1 MKHFLTLL
9 LISSLYLS
17 ALAQSTPYFPEELI
31 VTADNLN
38 MRSAPGKNATKTG
51 SLIKGTVVQF
61 LEAWNNGEYV
71 QLDTTDE
78 NSPFGPWLKVRSGNK
93 TGWVFGSYLTGTTGL
108 YYEEAILF
116 EEPATELFNW
126 YGVYPRDSFA
136 DELRV
141 VKVTKGKVTDEFS
154 GQELDVLKTDQED
167 ASKFL
172 IASRIPLKTG
182 YCGPM
187 GYMDVEQA
195 GCVSVLSPGT
205 QFAVYPGNDVSD
217 TLIKPA
223 YGIAVTGCAELEG
236 MIAVIKNFNVN
247 ILDYATEPLMV
258 QNLTSWLTPEN
269 PEEAPIV
276 EMLWFGDVDRDNKP
290 DIIFQDCPYAGGCR
304 SSLYLSSRAKSDE
317 LLHKVCEHFWQG
329 E

>member
-1 MKHFLTLL
+1 MKHLLAFLLVC
-9 LISSLYLS
+9 SLHPVS
-17 ALAQSTPYFPEELI
+17 FAQSTPYFPEEMI

-38 MRSAPGKNATKTG
+38 MRSAPGKNAAKTG
-51 SLIKGTVVQF
+51 SLIKGTTVQF

-93 TGWVFGSYLTGTTGL
+93 TGWVFGSYLAGTTGL
-108 YYEEAILF
+108 YYEESLLF

-126 YGVYPRDSFA
+126 YGVYQRDSFA
-136 DELRV
+136 DELRM
-141 VKVTKGKVTDEFS
+141 VKVTRGKVTDEFT

-167 ASKFL
+167 VSKFL
-172 IASRIPLKTG
+172 IASRTPLKTG

-187 GYMDVEQA
+187 GFMNVEEA
-195 GCVSVLSPGT
+195 GCVSMLNPGT
-205 QFAVYPGNDVSD
+205 QFAVYPGNDSGD

-223 YGIAVTGCAELEG
+223 YGVVVTGCAELEG
-236 MIAVIKNFNVN
+236 MIAVIKNFRVSV
-247 ILDYATEPLMV
+247 LDYATEPLKV
-258 QNLTSWLTPEN
+258 QNLTRWLTSEN

-276 EMLWFGDVDRDNKP
+276 ELLWFGDVDRDNKP

-304 SSLYLSSRAKSDE
+304 ASLYLSSRAKPDE
-317 LLHKVCEHFWQG
+317 LLHKVCEHFWPG

>member
-1 MKHFLTLL
+1 MKHLLTFLMLFSFFPAVT
-9 LISSLYLS
+9 
-17 ALAQSTPYFPEELI
+17 AQSTPYFPEEMI

-38 MRSAPGKNATKTG
+38 MRVAPGKNSAKSG

-61 LEAWNNGEYV
+61 VEAWNNGEYV

-78 NSPFGPWLKVRSGNK
+78 NSPFGPWLKVRAGNK
-93 TGWVFGSYLTGTTGL
+93 TGWVFGSYLNSTTGL
-108 YYEEAILF
+108 YYEESLLF

-126 YGVYPRDSFA
+126 YGVYRRDSFA
-136 DELRV
+136 DELRA
-141 VKVTKGKVTDEFS
+141 VKVTKGKVTDEFT

-172 IASRIPLKTG
+172 IASRTPLKTG

-187 GYMDVEQA
+187 GFMDVEQA
-195 GCVSVLSPGT
+195 GCVSFLNPGT
-205 QFAVYPGNDVSD
+205 QFAVYPGNDLND

-236 MIAVIKNFNVN
+236 MMTVIKNFSVKV
-247 ILDYATEPLMV
+247 LDYATEPLKV
-258 QNLTSWLTPEN
+258 QNLTQWLTCEN
-269 PEEAPIV
+269 PEDAPIV
-276 EMLWFGDVDRDNKP
+276 EFLWFGDIDRDNKP
-290 DIIFQDCPYAGGCR
+290 DIILQDCPYAGGCR
-304 SSLYLSSRAKSDE
+304 ASLYLSSRAKPDE
-317 LLHKVCEHFWQG
+317 LLHKVCEHFWPG